1 LVSTKDYSVFRLI
14 VSNKLEGQRRQCTFR
29 ADNCVPAEVK
39 PIRSYNFEISGVSF
53 TSVTVAAA
61 ADPPRA
67 QPVCEQPRVGNMPI
81 GKTPIGKTP
90 IGNAPA
96 PLVIRY

>member
-1 LVSTKDYSVFRLI
+1 
-14 VSNKLEGQRRQCTFR
+14 VSNKLEGQRRLRTSR

-39 PIRSYNFEISGVSF
+39 PIRSYNFEISSVSF

-67 QPVCEQPRVGNMPI
+67 QPVCEQAQVGNMPIGKAPI
-81 GKTPIGKTP
+81 GKTPIGK
-90 IGNAPA
+90 APA
-96 PLVIRY
+96 LLVTRY